1 MKFVLSL
8 AAVLALAFGVTLPL
22 GNQAEAGCWKARC
35 ARVAVVPAPVVVEPV
50 PVAPPE
56 VVYAVPQPNPIP
68 LRRSR
73 RCGGNCYTSYRY
85 PLYAGGY
92 TANAPWAAVWVSGP
106 AAISARIAGTTLSAA
121 ASATRLKLF

>member
-8 AAVLALAFGVTLPL
+8 AAVLALAIGITLPL
-22 GNQAEAGCWKARC
+22 GDEAEAGCWRAARC
-35 ARVAVVPAPVVVEPV
+35 GQVAVVPAPVVVQPV
-50 PVAPPE
+50 PVSPPE

-68 LRRSR
+68 VRRAR

-92 TANAPWAAVWVSGP
+92 TANASVGCGIGVRSCGYFRQDCWYDAFG
-106 AAISARIAGTTLSAA
+106 R
-121 ASATRLKLF
+121 RFCN